1 MKKIDIT
8 PQELCE
14 RLFKGE
20 SFYNIEERTLTYSKQ
35 KGKFVAYNRDGESYN
50 PDMNVWFKG
59 DIYIKP
65 HWSDNLS
72 EENPVLCKVY
82 GDITGNEHVVFI
94 CGIRSEVLFVD
105 SNGISWKNAEP
116 VKLEDAC
123 IWEGE

>member
-1 MKKIDIT
+1 
-8 PQELCE
+8 LCE

-59 DIYIKP
+59 DIYTKP
-65 HWSDNLS
+65 HWTDNLS
-72 EENPVLCKVY
+72 KENPVYCYLWNESSKSRIIKDDVIRADRDGY
-82 GDITGNEHVVFI
+82 LTAFGDK
-94 CGIRSEVLFVD
+94 LQY
-105 SNGISWKNAEP
+105 AEP